1 MNKKTREEIRQS
13 AQIDK
18 ILGWRENELAFS
30 FAASFDSLHGV
41 TRQIN
46 DFMIAKGI
54 TSRKLDS
61 GQFLDGSFIRA
72 LK

>member
-1 MNKKTREEIRQS
+1 MGR
-13 AQIDK
+13 
-18 ILGWRENELAFS
+18 RENELAFS